1 MGFSDSLFQ
10 AIDEIF
16 QGIGRYQLQ
25 CEDSDREELIEA
37 LVILR
42 KIQYKYDGL
51 NTVQFT
57 NEQWRKF
64 IERLY
69 NRALSCE
76 YGFDYG
82 VEGEDFYNGVNI
94 HDE

>member
-1 MGFSDSLFQ
+1 MFSDSLFHIIDELYQ
-10 AIDEIF
+10 AIGSYESSE
-16 QGIGRYQLQ
+16 L
-25 CEDSDREELIEA
+25 DREELLDA

-51 NTVQFT
+51 TQVQFT
-57 NEQWRKF
+57 DEQWRKF